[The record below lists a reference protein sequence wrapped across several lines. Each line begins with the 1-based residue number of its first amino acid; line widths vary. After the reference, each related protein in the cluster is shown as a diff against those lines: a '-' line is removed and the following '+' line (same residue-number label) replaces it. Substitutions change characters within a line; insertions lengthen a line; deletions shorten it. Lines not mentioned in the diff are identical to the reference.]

1 MKQRILDFCMNSI
14 KKNEPNKYNDIQLAE
29 IRYGLEGIYLTIT
42 KVVIIFVVALL
53 LGIIKETI
61 AVMLCYNVLRITGGG
76 IHATK
81 SWICLVSSLL
91 ILIVGP
97 LIAIHFQFPLLLKI
111 FICCFCVISF
121 YLYAPADTVKH
132 PIIKMKRR
140 KLYKYLTVFTSLI
153 YTFLCLY
160 LKNNFLSNIFLIS
173 MIIETILIL
182 PLTYKIFKL
191 PYNNYINYI
200 LKNNPGI

>member
-1 MKQRILDFCMNSI
+1 MKQRILNFCISSI
-14 KKNEPNKYNDIQLAE
+14 KKNEPGKYTDEQLAE

-42 KVVIIFVVALL
+42 KVVVIFAVSLI
-53 LGIIKETI
+53 LGILKETI
-61 AVMLCYNVLRITGGG
+61 AVMLCYNLLRIFGGG

-97 LIAIHFQFPLLLKI
+97 ILVIYLKIPVIIKI
-111 FICCFCVISF
+111 FICCFCVTSF

-132 PIIKMKRR
+132 PIIKKKRR
-140 KLYKYLTVFTSLI
+140 ILYKYITVITSLI

-160 LKNNFLSNIFLIS
+160 LKNNFLSNLFLIS

-191 PYNNYINYI
+191 PYNNYKEYI
-200 LKNNPGI
+200 LKNNPVI